1 MNRREESN
9 WNKIFHY
16 SIRKTTLGVGSVVVG
31 VFLFGANPGTVLA
44 NTPQSIPE
52 ETQLTAVEIEKL
64 EEPSEK
70 SQPQA
75 EKTDQ
80 SLLIETSDQTS
91 TVNEISEPSS
101 SESEVPA
108 IPTAAGENDLTTL
121 SDTESETPTEE
132 VRNDVPDNASE
143 VIYHSNWFRTNQ
155 TNKWSNFPKNQD
167 NDKSDISANIFFKG
181 TGIEVTGKLAPTH
194 GIYTVELDG
203 QKLAYQEGYG
213 HATTVDGV
221 KEFSGKSDTVQTDQ
235 KFITLNSLSE
245 GTHSLTLRLDPD
257 KNDKTQNIG
266 IQIDKFTLLGNNSQI
281 LSKEVAITP
290 DKEAYESFKASA
302 SSVSDTATY
311 QEKLD
316 ALKAELD
323 KDVPSL
329 TKIKQLKQELGAL
342 VGNTESENPSEEV
355 RNNVPDN
362 ASEVIYKGAWFRTD
376 KTNKWSNFP
385 KNNNNDKS
393 DISANIFFKGTGIE
407 VIGKLAPAHG
417 IYTVEL
423 DGQKLDFQ
431 EGYGHSTTVEG
442 IQYFSG
448 KSDTEQIN
456 QKIITL
462 KSLSEGNHSLTVRL
476 DSEKNDTAQNI
487 GIQIDKFVLLGNGS
501 QVLSKETAVTSD
513 QEAYESFKASA
524 SSVSDTATYQ
534 EKLDALKA
542 ELDKDVP
549 SLTKIKQL
557 KQELEELSK
566 NTESEDS
573 DATEDTNNGSDTNDT
588 SQGEGTDSS
597 ANDSTDSSNQG
608 DSQSTAGV
616 STSPEGW
623 HKFNHFTK
631 TDQNVNFDNDW
642 KFHLGEVAGASS
654 KEFDDSSWSTLNLPH
669 DFSITQ
675 DYTTNGEAESGYKPG
690 GTGWYRKSFSVND
703 EVANGRVSIQFDGSY
718 METEVFI
725 NGISLGVH
733 PYGYNAFSFD
743 LTPHL
748 KVNEENTLAVK
759 VVNKVPSSRFYSG
772 SGIYRSVHLNLEP
785 KVHLAEYGVSVKTP
799 DLATTH
805 NQATGSTVN
814 ISAQVVNGDSNAAN
828 VQIKAILFERN
839 ADGSLGQQIHAT
851 ELSSSQAILA
861 NQTGTVNSSFKL
873 VNPKLWSVDNPNLY
887 VLRTEVYKDGQKIQ
901 TNQQEVGFRFV
912 SFDANTGFKLNGQ
925 AMKLKG
931 VSMHHDQGSL
941 GASAYYDAVERQFE
955 LLKDMGVN
963 TVRVTHNPSARVM
976 KDIANRKGMMLID
989 EAFDTWIHAKNG
1001 NTYDY
1006 ARWFNQQLGTTA
1018 QHLNGARSAE
1028 QTWAEYH
1035 IKQMVKS
1042 GLNDPSIIMWST
1054 GNEVL
1059 EGHGGNPSTYPQI
1072 ITNLMKWVDEVDGT
1086 RPSTLGDNKLK
1097 NKHQTSISM
1106 ANALTN
1112 KTQGP
1117 KGVVGYNYANG
1128 AQYDEGHNTN
1138 PNWIIYGSETASAI
1152 NSRGI
1157 YNVKGVDRRADK
1169 QLTAYDQSTVNWG
1182 KVASE
1187 AWYDVITRDF
1197 VAGEFVWTG
1206 FDYLGEPTPWN
1217 NTTSGAAFTNPL
1229 PKSSYFGIIDTA
1241 GLPKDSY
1248 YFYRSQWNTKDTTLH
1263 VLPAWKE
1270 SVVKKDNNN
1279 KVEVVVYSNA
1289 AEVELQFINK
1299 QGQITSLGKKKFTQE
1314 TTDAGYTY
1322 QIYKGTGK
1330 QTAEHKNLYLTFDVP
1345 YEDGTLKAIAYDVN
1359 GQIIDK
1365 TVGNKEV
1372 KTFGAANQ
1380 LVTKVTKKSEKV
1392 TDHSLAYV
1400 EIEVQDSEGNFVA
1413 DANNVISIAVEGPA
1427 ELVAMD
1433 NGDAT
1438 DHQSYQDNNRKA
1450 FSGKVVAILR
1460 MTGKTGTVKVTASSV
1475 GLTASSASFDVIG
1488 VANNGDKSIDSYLL
1502 SKTMYIKKGTPLSL
1516 PDKVKIRYTDGSEEE
1531 RTLTFNQEAINQAL
1545 QTGTT
1550 FVAKGAIQG
1559 LDTNA
1564 EIVISVIDQVAAIK
1578 NISQALEVDQELTLP
1593 TQVQAY
1599 LADGTLLSAQFPV
1612 TWTVPQDAPFDREG
1626 LVTINGIADV
1636 LGDKL
1641 PVKATIRVARKI
1653 VQIDQNVAP
1662 AVVELTEDTA
1672 GQTSDSLDAIKDG
1685 SLTVSPNPNGGPN
1698 QTIWSNYASAQ
1709 QGDKNSTLTFRY
1721 DTAQNISQVVVYYHQ
1736 DSASLRLPKATTF
1749 TWSTSKDSGN
1759 VAVAATIAKRETV
1772 GGLTKITYQ
1781 LENITPA
1788 VIFNVH
1794 IENSEETLTNNRKP
1808 STGIAELQLMTAI
1821 ETFTQNSDATINSL
1835 KIGNYTVPVSQIS
1848 QNMSIKAAAG
1858 TIIASNT
1865 EKNVAVTIIPLKN
1878 NKVKIFTESEDK
1890 SRRMVYDLTL
1900 ITESPATD
1908 EDSRYLPRNS
1918 VNLTAGST
1926 EQRDGNQVANAK
1938 DFNLN
1943 TIWHSAWA
1951 GTAKENLWIQLDAG
1965 SVQKVNGL
1973 AYMGRQDN
1981 SNNGK
1986 VTDYEILVS
1995 SDNSTWRKVKEG
2007 RFSDVKSW
2015 QEVTFEGVDARY
2027 VRLKAIHT
2035 LGDSQAQADRFMSAS
2050 EVRLRVESDGTTPP
2064 ADPETPQT
2072 TNPEAL
2078 KAQRINHS
2086 IGATATASDTE
2097 RDFWGA
2103 DKAIDGI
2110 VNREESNKSSQSR
2123 WSTNRGDTPRV
2134 LNVDLG
2140 AQKTIDSFVINWE
2153 RSNIKGF
2160 KIDYS
2165 TDGSTYQTAYHKTD
2179 DAYNELD
2186 TTITLTNPITAQ
2198 HVRLTIDR
2206 FDGGTSNWQSVSLY
2220 EFQIIGTEE
2229 IEDFAHQ
2236 KVATSNGDEVTSL
2249 SADKA
2254 VDGNSTTRWASSVG
2268 QGTKSIQV
2276 DLGATKEVA
2285 SVVLNWERLNASQYK
2300 IQISQDGQ
2308 TWTTVKTLTRKP
2320 SELKEII
2327 NLDTPQEAHHVKVLI
2342 EAFDS
2347 RAEDRSGRMVDW
2359 ATVSLF
2365 DFEVYGQPIVTK
2377 AVKSL
2382 RDIANELVLPE
2393 LAKGMT
2399 SWALPTVPA
2408 GVEISFIGADFEQ
2421 IIDYDLTVY
2430 QPLVDTTVQ
2439 VNYKLTRGD
2448 EVYETP
2454 AYSILVKGQ
2463 YEVTA
2468 EDNAV
2473 LPVVPGIAE
2482 WKGHTGHF
2490 TVNASTRIVVNP
2502 KDKDTLD
2509 YAVQSFK
2516 EDYEAITG
2524 KTITIVYD
2532 TNPTAGDFYFELNE
2546 THPGLKEEGYLMTI
2560 DDVVKVE
2567 ASHKTGAFWSTQT
2580 LLQVLKQDPDQIA
2593 KGIAR
2598 DYPKYARRGFVL
2610 DVGRKPVQLST
2621 LKDMIKSLSWYK
2633 YNDFQLHL
2641 NDNYIWVEE
2650 YQNTDNPYGAYSA
2663 FRLESDIKE
2672 GGNNGLNKADLTAKD
2687 LFYTKEEFR
2696 DLMLF
2701 AKNRGIQIV
2710 PEFDAPAHALAFT
2723 KVRPDLT
2730 MTDKSVR
2737 RWVDHLEVSNPEA
2750 LEFIKSVWDEYLDGE
2765 DPVFGS
2771 TNVIHMGVDEF
2782 EGNNEAFRAFTDSL
2796 LKYAISKGKTPRFW
2810 GSLTAKPGSTP
2821 VQVDGVEMNIWS
2833 EGWARPSDMYNKGY
2847 KLINTLD
2854 SSLYWVPGANY
2865 YQNLLNSEA
2874 LYNNWEANKMGNTVI
2889 PAGSKQML
2897 GAAFAIWNDL
2907 IGNRANGVQDYDV
2920 YKGFEQSLPAL
2931 AAKMWGNR
2939 AVGNYRDLTARV
2951 EAIGKPA
2958 KQNPYKEV
2966 ASESSVISRYRFDL
2980 SNLED
2985 LSGNNN
2991 DGVTAKN
2998 VDYEAGKNKT
3008 AVRFNGG
3015 ESYIETP
3022 ITSVGPNNSFSVWV
3036 KLDADAD
3043 GEQILAE
3050 NDHTALKLVQK
3061 ETGKVGFS
3069 AENYDYS
3076 FNYTLPKDEW
3086 VQLTFRGY
3094 EGRTELYVNNNLV
3107 DTLSQSQTGRRS
3119 ATLVLPTQF
3128 IGSKTKALK
3137 GMLDD
3142 LVINQYQSED
3152 GYLDRAGWQ
3161 VASDNENA
3169 DGTADKAFD
3178 GDLSTIWH
3186 TKWSPSKQELPASI
3200 TIDMTAPHHVD
3211 KLVYVPRKGV
3221 KNGNITGYKLYG
3233 KLADTDEYHLLKE
3246 GTLSDDAST
3255 KTIAFA
3261 TEELRYLKLDVISGY
3276 GGFGSAAEIM
3286 IAQSDIKKPLR
3297 ELALEGKAHQELA
3310 SHYTAD
3316 SVKGLVQALDN
3327 AKAIL
3332 AATDSNQAAVSQAM
3346 TSLQAAIDALEIS
3359 QEERISKVPDTAP
3372 TAEDK
3377 PSIEFANG
3385 SGVVNE
3391 VSEVPLLTSP
3401 RELIHTGTGVRVTL
3415 ETGDLAL
3422 ITGAE
3427 VTHKETKDPST
3438 PNVLKDQD
3446 YDLFDISLVDAKG
3459 EAISPLKDTL
3469 VIMPIDDG
3477 KVVEKVV
3484 YLPNTDQAE
3493 ELDFE
3498 MTPYVDADG
3507 VTRQGVVFVAKHFSE
3522 YGIVYKVVS
3531 TPETKIPNTAP
3542 IAEDKPVF
3550 EGTLETAVPN
3560 TAPTY
3565 ELLAFDGKLA
3575 PMSSESGHKA
3585 KDMSEKKANQASSTA
3600 QAKTLP
3606 NTGDASNSAVLGT
3619 MLALSSLALYGYG
3632 RKKRENI
3639 D

>member
-9 WNKIFHY
+9 WNKLFHY

-31 VFLFGANPGTVLA
+31 VFLFGANPLVAMADTTEA
-44 NTPQSIPE
+44 ATPEVTAQPEVTSKETQPEVSEVGESQASSEEVATSTEESTTPVAEAENSTQPATEDISEEIIE
-52 ETQLTAVEIEKL
+52 ETPATPVEEL
-64 EEPSEK
+64 PTT
-70 SQPQA
+70 PA
-75 EKTDQ
+75 T
-80 SLLIETSDQTS
+80 ETK
-91 TVNEISEPSS
+91 V
-101 SESEVPA
+101 
-108 IPTAAGENDLTTL
+108 
-121 SDTESETPTEE
+121 
-132 VRNDVPDNASE
+132 DVPDDASE
-143 VIYHSNWFRTNQ
+143 VIYNGKWFRTNQ
-155 TNKWSNFPKNQD
+155 KNKWSNFSRNE
-167 NDKSDISANIFFKG
+167 DKSDISATLFFNG
-181 TGIEVTGKLAPTH
+181 TGIEVTGQLAPNH

-203 QKLAYQEGYG
+203 QTLPFQ
-213 HATTVDGV
+213 DG
-221 KEFSGKSDTVQTDQ
+221 F
-235 KFITLNSLSE
+235 
-245 GTHSLTLRLDPD
+245 
-257 KNDKTQNIG
+257 
-266 IQIDKFTLLGNNSQI
+266 
-281 LSKEVAITP
+281 
-290 DKEAYESFKASA
+290 
-302 SSVSDTATY
+302 
-311 QEKLD
+311 
-316 ALKAELD
+316 
-323 KDVPSL
+323 
-329 TKIKQLKQELGAL
+329 
-342 VGNTESENPSEEV
+342 
-355 RNNVPDN
+355 
-362 ASEVIYKGAWFRTD
+362 
-376 KTNKWSNFP
+376 
-385 KNNNNDKS
+385 
-393 DISANIFFKGTGIE
+393 
-407 VIGKLAPAHG
+407 
-417 IYTVEL
+417 
-423 DGQKLDFQ
+423 
-431 EGYGHSTTVEG
+431 GHSTTVNG
-442 IQYFSG
+442 VKYFSG
-448 KSDTEQIN
+448 QAAERTAD
-456 QKIITL
+456 QKLITL
-462 KSLSEGNHSLTVRL
+462 TALQEGIHSLTVRL
-476 DSEKNDTAQNI
+476 DSEKNDNAQNF
-487 GIQIDKFVLLGNGS
+487 GIQIDQFAILGS
-501 QVLSKETAVTSD
+501 QPQILSKTTVVNAYQGAYNALKDYASLATNP
-513 QEAYESFKASA
+513 EA
-524 SSVSDTATYQ
+524 YQ
-534 EKLDALKA
+534 EKLDALTLELEKA
-542 ELDKDVP
+542 IP
-549 SLTKIKQL
+549 NLTKIQEIQL
-557 KQELEELSK
+557 ELIALIGEAG
-566 NTESEDS
+566 TEDS
-573 DATEDTNNGSDTNDT
+573 DSPQDAESGSENDNTSDT
-588 SQGEGTDSS
+588 S
-597 ANDSTDSSNQG
+597 ANSDTTDSTDTTDDTASNDTANTDTSDASEATDNASTG
-608 DSQSTAGV
+608 ESTDITNEGNSQSTTGV
-616 STSPEGW
+616 STSPKEW

-642 KFHLGEVAGASS
+642 KFHLGEVAGASG

-669 DFSITQ
+669 DFSLTQ

-690 GTGWYRKSFSVND
+690 GTGWYRKSFSIND
-703 EVANGRVSIQFDGSY
+703 EVAKGRVSIQFDGSY

-725 NGISLGVH
+725 NGTSLGVH

-805 NQATGSTVN
+805 NQATGSTIN
-814 ISAQVVNGDSNAAN
+814 ISAQVINGDSNTAN
-828 VQIKAILFERN
+828 VQIKTILFERN
-839 ADGSLGQQIHAT
+839 ADGSLGREVHAT
-851 ELSSSQAILA
+851 DLSDSLAILA
-861 NQTGTVNSSFKL
+861 NQTGTVNSTFKL
-873 VNPKLWSVDNPNLY
+873 VNPKLWSVENPNLY

-1006 ARWFNQQLGTTA
+1006 ARWFDQQLGETA
-1018 QHLNGARSAE
+1018 QHLNGAKGTE

-1059 EGHGGNPSTYPQI
+1059 EGHNGNSSRYPEI

-1117 KGVVGYNYANG
+1117 KGIVGYNYASG
-1128 AQYDEGHNTN
+1128 SQYDEGHTTH
-1138 PNWIIYGSETASAI
+1138 PDWIIYGSETASAV

-1157 YNVKGVDRRADK
+1157 YNVKGNEQRTDK
-1169 QLTAYDQSTVNWG
+1169 QLTAYDQSTVPWG
-1182 KVASE
+1182 KVASD

-1197 VAGEFVWTG
+1197 VLGEFIWTG

-1217 NTTSGAAFTNPL
+1217 NTTSGAKFSDPL

-1270 SVVKKDNNN
+1270 SVVKKDNQNN
-1279 KVEVVVYSNA
+1279 VEVVVYSNA

-1299 QGQITSLGKKKFTQE
+1299 QGETRSLGRKKFTKE
-1314 TTDAGYTY
+1314 TTQAGYTY
-1322 QIYKGTGK
+1322 QVYKGDDK
-1330 QTAEHKNLYLTFDVP
+1330 SNTAHRNLYLTFTVP

-1359 GQIIDK
+1359 GQLIND

-1372 KTFGAANQ
+1372 TTFGVAHK
-1380 LVTKVTKKSEKV
+1380 LVTTVTKKSEQA

-1400 EIEVQDSEGNFVA
+1400 EVEVQDEQGNFVA
-1413 DANNVISIAVEGPA
+1413 DANNLISIAVEGPA

-1450 FSGKVVAILR
+1450 FSGKVIAILR

-1475 GLTASSASFDVIG
+1475 GLNASSASFAVTG
-1488 VANNGDKSIDSYLL
+1488 QENTGDRKIDSYYL

-1516 PDKVKIRYTDGSEEE
+1516 PDKVTVRYTDGTEEE
-1531 RTLTFNQEAINQAL
+1531 KTLSFDQEAIAQGLEA
-1545 QTGTT
+1545 GTT
-1550 FVAKGAIQG
+1550 FVAKGRIEN

-1564 EIVISVIDQVAAIK
+1564 EIVVSVIDQVAAIK
-1578 NISQALEVDQELTLP
+1578 NISFASEVGQKPQLP
-1593 TQVQAY
+1593 AQVQAY

-1612 TWTVPQDAPFDREG
+1612 TWNTPEDTRFNTEG
-1626 LVTINGIADV
+1626 LVTIEGVADV

-1641 PVKATIRVARKI
+1641 PVKATIRVARKTT
-1653 VQIDQNVAP
+1653 QIDQNVAP
-1662 AVVELTEDTA
+1662 AVVQLTEDTT
-1672 GQTSDSLDAIKDG
+1672 GTTSDNLQAIKDG
-1685 SLTVSPNPNGGPN
+1685 SLTVSANPKGGPN
-1698 QTIWSNYASAQ
+1698 QTIWSNYGSAQ
-1709 QGDKNSTLTFRY
+1709 RGDKDSTLSFRY
-1721 DTAQNISQVVVYYHQ
+1721 DTAQNIAQVVVYYHQ

-1749 TWSTSKDSGN
+1749 SWSTGPGANAEN
-1759 VAVAATIAKRETV
+1759 VSATIVNRETV

-1794 IENSEETLTNNRKP
+1794 IENSNETLANNRKP

-1821 ETFTQNSDATINSL
+1821 ETFTQNSDANINSL
-1835 KIGNYTVPVSQIS
+1835 RIGNYTVPTNQIS
-1848 QNMSIKAAAG
+1848 QNMSIKAELG
-1858 TIIASNT
+1858 DIVASNT
-1865 EKNVAVTIIPLKN
+1865 DKNVAVTILPIKN
-1878 NKVKIFTESEDK
+1878 NQFRLFTESEDK
-1890 SRRMVYDLTL
+1890 TRRMVYDLTL
-1900 ITESPATD
+1900 VTESPATD
-1908 EDSRYLPRNS
+1908 TDSRYLSRNS

-1926 EQRDGNQVANAK
+1926 EQRNGNQVANAK

-1973 AYMGRQDN
+1973 AYMGRQDT

-1995 SDNSTWRKVKEG
+1995 SDNATWRKVKEG
-2007 RFSDVKSW
+2007 RFDDVKSW

-2035 LGDSQAQADRFMSAS
+2035 MGDSSSQADRFMSAS

-2064 ADPETPQT
+2064 PADPQTPET

-2078 KAQRINHS
+2078 KAQRINLS

-2110 VNREESNKSSQSR
+2110 VNRGATPNTTQSR
-2123 WSTNRGDTPRV
+2123 WSTNRGETPRV
-2134 LNVDLG
+2134 LTVDLG

-2153 RSNIKGF
+2153 RTNIKGF
-2160 KIDYS
+2160 HIEYS
-2165 TDGSTYQTAYHKTD
+2165 TDGSAYQTAYRKTD
-2179 DAYNELD
+2179 DTYNELD
-2186 TTITLTNPITAQ
+2186 TTINLTTPITAQ
-2198 HVRLTIDR
+2198 FVKLTVDR
-2206 FDGGTSNWQSVSLY
+2206 FDGGTSNWPSVSIY
-2220 EFQIIGTEE
+2220 EFQIIGTQT
-2229 IEDFAHQ
+2229 IEDLAHK
-2236 KVATSNGDEVTSL
+2236 KVATSNGNEAASFN
-2249 SADKA
+2249 ADKA
-2254 VDGNSTTRWASSVG
+2254 VDGDSTTRWASSKG

-2276 DLGATKEVA
+2276 DLGAAKEVA
-2285 SVVLNWERLNASQYK
+2285 SVVLNWERQNASQYK
-2300 IQISQDGQ
+2300 IQVSQDGQ
-2308 TWTTVKTLTRKP
+2308 DWTTVKTLTRKP

-2327 NLDTPQEAHHVKVLI
+2327 NLDTPQEARHVKVLV

-2347 RAEDRSGRMVDW
+2347 RAQDRSGQMVDW
-2359 ATVSLF
+2359 PTVSLF

-2399 SWALPTVPA
+2399 SWTLPTVPA
-2408 GVEISFIGADFEQ
+2408 DVDISFIGADFEQ

-2448 EVYETP
+2448 ETYETP
-2454 AYSILVKGQ
+2454 AYSIVVKGQ

-2502 KDKDTLD
+2502 KDKEALS

-2524 KTITIVYD
+2524 KSITIVYD
-2532 TNPTAGDFYFELNE
+2532 TTPTAGDFYFELNE

-2696 DLMLF
+2696 DLILF

-2750 LEFIKSVWDEYLDGE
+2750 LEFIKSVWNEYLDGE

-2810 GSLTAKPGSTP
+2810 GSLTAKPGTTP

-2833 EGWARPSDMYNKGY
+2833 VGWARPADMYHKGY

-3050 NDHTALKLVQK
+3050 NGHTALKLVQK

-3142 LVINQYQSED
+3142 LVINQYQSEE

-3233 KLADTDEYHLLKE
+3233 KLAEADEYHLLKE
-3246 GTLSDDAST
+3246 GALSDDAST

-3261 TEELRYLKLDVISGY
+3261 TEELRYLKLDVISGF

-3286 IAQSDIKKPLR
+3286 VAQSDIKKPLR

-3327 AKAIL
+3327 AKAII
-3332 AATDSNQAAVSQAM
+3332 AKADSNQAAVSQAM

-3359 QEERISKVPDTAP
+3359 QEERVSKVPDTAP

-3377 PSIEFANG
+3377 PSITFTNG
-3385 SGVVNE
+3385 SSVVNDIPE
-3391 VSEVPLLTSP
+3391 LAFSTEK
-3401 RELIHTGTGVRVTL
+3401 RELKDDASGVLVQL
-3415 ETGDLAL
+3415 EVGEIAA
-3422 ITGAE
+3422 IEGIS
-3427 VTHKETKDPST
+3427 VGHKETKDPNT
-3438 PNVLKDQD
+3438 PNVLKDRD

-3459 EAISPLKDTL
+3459 QAISPLKDTL
-3469 VIMPIDDG
+3469 VIMPVDDG
-3477 KVVEKVV
+3477 KTVGKVV
-3484 YLPNTDQAE
+3484 YLPNTDQEE
-3493 ELDFE
+3493 ELDFT
-3498 MTPYVDADG
+3498 MTSFEDSDG

-3522 YGIVYKVVS
+3522 YGIVYKTVQK
-3531 TPETKIPNTAP
+3531 PETAVPNTAP
-3542 IAEDKPVF
+3542 TAEDKPVF
-3550 EGTLETAVPN
+3550 EGTLETQVPKTAPSYELPEGKIETAVPN
-3560 TAPTY
+3560 TAPSH

-3575 PMSSESGHKA
+3575 PMSKGDKQA
-3585 KDMSEKKANQASSTA
+3585 EKKAVQASSTT
-3600 QAKTLP
+3600 QAKVLP
-3606 NTGDASNSAVLGT
+3606 NTGDNSNSVVVGT

-3632 RKKRENI
+3632 RKRRDSEL
-3639 D
+3639 

>member
-1 MNRREESN
+1 MNRRKDSN
-9 WNKIFHY
+9 WNKLFHY

-31 VFLFGANPGTVLA
+31 VFLFGVNPVTA
-44 NTPQSIPE
+44 MADATESATPEVTAVPE
-52 ETQLTAVEIEKL
+52 VTSKETQPEV
-64 EEPSEK
+64 
-70 SQPQA
+70 
-75 EKTDQ
+75 
-80 SLLIETSDQTS
+80 
-91 TVNEISEPSS
+91 
-101 SESEVPA
+101 SESEIVQASPVEVEISPEESTTPVAEAENLIQPA
-108 IPTAAGENDLTTL
+108 AEDVSEEI
-121 SDTESETPTEE
+121 TEETPATPTKE
-132 VRNDVPDNASE
+132 DSAD
-143 VIYHSNWFRTNQ
+143 SN
-155 TNKWSNFPKNQD
+155 NQD
-167 NDKSDISANIFFKG
+167 
-181 TGIEVTGKLAPTH
+181 
-194 GIYTVELDG
+194 
-203 QKLAYQEGYG
+203 
-213 HATTVDGV
+213 
-221 KEFSGKSDTVQTDQ
+221 
-235 KFITLNSLSE
+235 
-245 GTHSLTLRLDPD
+245 
-257 KNDKTQNIG
+257 
-266 IQIDKFTLLGNNSQI
+266 
-281 LSKEVAITP
+281 
-290 DKEAYESFKASA
+290 
-302 SSVSDTATY
+302 
-311 QEKLD
+311 
-316 ALKAELD
+316 
-323 KDVPSL
+323 
-329 TKIKQLKQELGAL
+329 
-342 VGNTESENPSEEV
+342 
-355 RNNVPDN
+355 
-362 ASEVIYKGAWFRTD
+362 
-376 KTNKWSNFP
+376 
-385 KNNNNDKS
+385 
-393 DISANIFFKGTGIE
+393 
-407 VIGKLAPAHG
+407 
-417 IYTVEL
+417 
-423 DGQKLDFQ
+423 
-431 EGYGHSTTVEG
+431 
-442 IQYFSG
+442 
-448 KSDTEQIN
+448 
-456 QKIITL
+456 
-462 KSLSEGNHSLTVRL
+462 
-476 DSEKNDTAQNI
+476 
-487 GIQIDKFVLLGNGS
+487 
-501 QVLSKETAVTSD
+501 
-513 QEAYESFKASA
+513 
-524 SSVSDTATYQ
+524 
-534 EKLDALKA
+534 
-542 ELDKDVP
+542 
-549 SLTKIKQL
+549 
-557 KQELEELSK
+557 
-566 NTESEDS
+566 
-573 DATEDTNNGSDTNDT
+573 
-588 SQGEGTDSS
+588 
-597 ANDSTDSSNQG
+597 
-608 DSQSTAGV
+608 DSQSTKGV
-616 STSPEGW
+616 STSPEAW

-631 TDQNVNFDNDW
+631 TDQTVNFDNDW
-642 KFHLGEVAGASS
+642 KFHLGEVAGASG
-654 KEFDDSSWSTLNLPH
+654 KEFDDSSWLMLNLPH
-669 DFSITQ
+669 DFSLTQ

-690 GTGWYRKSFSVND
+690 GTGWYRKSFSVNE

-725 NGISLGVH
+725 NGTSLGVH

-743 LTPHL
+743 LTPYL
-748 KVNEENTLAVK
+748 NVNEENTLAVK

-785 KVHLAEYGVSVKTP
+785 KVHLAEYGISVKTP
-799 DLATTH
+799 DLATTYESSEG
-805 NQATGSTVN
+805 ATVAIAAEVLN
-814 ISAQVVNGDSNAAN
+814 EDSNSTN
-828 VQIKAILFERN
+828 IQIKTILFERN
-839 ADGSLGQQIHAT
+839 EDGSLGTKVHETSLTDEVTIQ
-851 ELSSSQAILA
+851 A
-861 NQTGTVNSSFKL
+861 NQTGTVNNTFKL

-887 VLRTEVYKDGQKIQ
+887 VLQTEVYKEGQKIQ
-901 TNQQEVGFRFV
+901 TNQQEIGFRYM
-912 SFDANTGFKLNGQ
+912 SFDAETGFKLNGQ

-1018 QHLNGARSAE
+1018 QHLNGAKSE
-1028 QTWAEYH
+1028 NQTWAEYH

-1059 EGHGGNPSTYPQI
+1059 EGHSGNPASYPQI
-1072 ITNLMKWVDEVDGT
+1072 ISNLMQWVDEVDGT
-1086 RPSTLGDNKLK
+1086 RPATLGDNKLK

-1112 KTQGP
+1112 KSEGLQGI
-1117 KGVVGYNYANG
+1117 VGYNYASG
-1128 AQYDEGHNTN
+1128 SQYDEGHRTN

-1157 YNVKGVDRRADK
+1157 YNVKGTERRSDK

-1217 NTTSGAAFTNPL
+1217 NTASGAAFTNPL

-1270 SVVKKDNNN
+1270 SVVQKDHQNN
-1279 KVEVVVYSNA
+1279 VEVVVYSNA
-1289 AEVELQFINK
+1289 AEVELQYINND
-1299 QGQITSLGKKKFTQE
+1299 GQVTSLGKKKFTKE
-1314 TTDAGYTY
+1314 TTRAGYTY
-1322 QIYKGTGK
+1322 QIYKGQGK
-1330 QTAEHKNLYLTFDVP
+1330 QGAEHRNLYLTFTVP
-1345 YEDGTLKAIAYDVN
+1345 YADGTLKAIAYDEN
-1359 GQIIDK
+1359 GQIIND
-1365 TVGNKEV
+1365 TIGNKEV
-1372 KTFGAANQ
+1372 KTFGTAHQ
-1380 LVTKVTKKSEKV
+1380 LVTTVTKHSEKV

-1400 EIEVQDSEGNFVA
+1400 EVTVQDDQGNFVA

-1460 MTGKTGTVKVTASSV
+1460 MTGKSGTVKIAASSA
-1475 GLTASSASFDVIG
+1475 GLRASSASFTVTG
-1488 VANNGDKSIDSYLL
+1488 QENTGDRKIDSYYL

-1516 PDKVKIRYTDGSEEE
+1516 PKKVTVRYTDGSEEE
-1531 RTLTFNQEAINQAL
+1531 KAISFDQEAINQSLEA
-1545 QTGTT
+1545 GTT
-1550 FVAKGAIQG
+1550 FVAKGIIEN
-1559 LDTNA
+1559 LDVNA
-1564 EIVISVIDQVAAIK
+1564 EIVVSVIDQVAAIK
-1578 NISQALEVDQELTLP
+1578 NISFASEVGQNPQLP

-1612 TWTVPQDAPFDREG
+1612 TWIVSQDMTFDREG
-1626 LVTINGIADV
+1626 LVTINGTADV

-1641 PVKATIRVARKI
+1641 PVTATIRVARKTE
-1653 VQIDQNVAP
+1653 QIDQNVAP
-1662 AVVELTEDTA
+1662 TVVELTEDTQ
-1672 GQTSDSLDAIKDG
+1672 GKKSDNLQAIKDG
-1685 SLTVSPNPNGGPN
+1685 SLIVSANPKGGPN

-1709 QGDKNSTLTFRY
+1709 NGDKDSTLTFRY
-1721 DTAQNISQVVVYYHQ
+1721 DTAQNISQVVAYYHQ
-1736 DSASLRLPKATTF
+1736 DSASLRPPKAVTF
-1749 TWSTSKDSGN
+1749 SWSSGPGAAN
-1759 VAVAATIAKRETV
+1759 VAVNADILKTETV
-1772 GGLTKITYQ
+1772 NGLTKITYQ
-1781 LENITPA
+1781 LEKITPA

-1794 IENSEETLTNNRKP
+1794 IENADEALANNRKP

-1821 ETFTQNSDATINSL
+1821 ETFTQNSDASINSL
-1835 KIGNYTVPVSQIS
+1835 KIGNYTVPTNQIS
-1848 QNMSIKAAAG
+1848 QNMAIKAEPG
-1858 TIIASNT
+1858 TILASNT
-1865 EKNVAVTIIPLKN
+1865 DKNVAVTILPIKN
-1878 NKVKIFTESEDK
+1878 NQFRLFTESEDK
-1890 SRRMVYDLTL
+1890 SRQLVYDLTL

-1908 EDSRYLPRNS
+1908 SDSRYLPRNS
-1918 VNLTAGST
+1918 ITLTAGST
-1926 EQRDGNQVANAK
+1926 EQRNGNQVENAK

-1943 TIWHSAWA
+1943 SIWHSAWA

-1965 SVQKVNGL
+1965 SVQKVNGF
-1973 AYMGRQDN
+1973 AYMARQDN

-1995 SDNSTWRKVKEG
+1995 SDNSTWTKVKEG
-2007 RFSDVKSW
+2007 RFTDAKSW

-2050 EVRLRVESDGTTPP
+2050 EVRLRVVSDGTTPP
-2064 ADPETPQT
+2064 PVDQETPPT
-2072 TNPEAL
+2072 TNPESL
-2078 KAQRINHS
+2078 KAQRINLA
-2086 IGATATASDTE
+2086 IGATASASDTE

-2110 VNREESNKSSQSR
+2110 VNRQESNKPSQSR
-2123 WSTNRGDTPRV
+2123 WSTNRGETPRI
-2134 LNVDLG
+2134 LNIDLG
-2140 AQKTIDSFVINWE
+2140 AQKAIDSFVINWE
-2153 RSNIKGF
+2153 RTNIKGF
-2160 KIDYS
+2160 HIEYS
-2165 TDGSTYQTAYHKTD
+2165 TDGASYQTAYRKTD
-2179 DAYNELD
+2179 DSYNELD
-2186 TTITLTNPITAQ
+2186 TTISLATPITAQ
-2198 HVRLTIDR
+2198 HVRLTVDR
-2206 FDGGTSNWQSVSLY
+2206 FDGGANNWPSVSLY
-2220 EFQIIGTEE
+2220 EFQIIGSEN
-2229 IEDFAHQ
+2229 IEDLAHQ
-2236 KVATSNGDEVTSL
+2236 KVATSNGDEVASF

-2254 VDGNSTTRWASSVG
+2254 VDGDSSTRWASSVG

-2276 DLGATKEVA
+2276 DLGAVKEVA
-2285 SVVLNWERLNASQYK
+2285 SVVLNWERQNASQYK
-2300 IQISQDGQ
+2300 IQISHDGQ
-2308 TWTTVKTLTRKP
+2308 DWTTVKTLTRKP

-2327 NLDTPQEAHHVKVLI
+2327 NLDAPQEARHVKVLI

-2347 RAEDRSGRMVDW
+2347 RAEDRSGQMVDW
-2359 ATVSLF
+2359 ATVSLY
-2365 DFEVYGQPIVTK
+2365 DFEVYAKPLVTK

-2382 RDIANELVLPE
+2382 RDIASALEIPE
-2393 LAKGMT
+2393 LSKGMT
-2399 SWALPTVPA
+2399 KWSLPAVPFD
-2408 GVEISFIGADFEQ
+2408 VEISFIGADFEQ
-2421 IIDYDLTVY
+2421 IIDHDLSVY

-2448 EVYETP
+2448 ETYETP

-2463 YEVTA
+2463 YEVTD

-2490 TVNASTRIVVNP
+2490 AVTDGARIVVQP
-2502 KDKDTLD
+2502 KDQEALR
-2509 YAVQSFK
+2509 YAVESFK

-2524 KTITIVYD
+2524 KKITIVYD
-2532 TNPTAGDFYFELNE
+2532 TTPVAGDFYFELNDS
-2546 THPGLKEEGYLMTI
+2546 HPGLKEEGYLMTI

-2580 LLQVLKQDPDQIA
+2580 LLQVLKQDSSQIA
-2593 KGIAR
+2593 KGMAR
-2598 DYPKYARRGFVL
+2598 DYPKYARRGFML

-2621 LKDMIKSLSWYK
+2621 LKDMIKTLSWYK

-2663 FRLESDIKE
+2663 FRLESDIKA

-2687 LFYTKEEFR
+2687 LYYTKAEFKE
-2696 DLMLF
+2696 LMAF

-2765 DPVFGS
+2765 DSVFGD

-2810 GSLTAKPGSTP
+2810 GSLTAKPGKTP
-2821 VQVDGVEMNIWS
+2821 VHVDGVEMNIWS
-2833 EGWARPSDMYNKGY
+2833 LGWAKPTDMYQAGY

-2897 GAAFAIWNDL
+2897 GAAFAIWNDM
-2907 IGNRANGVQDYDV
+2907 IGNRANGFQDYDI

-2966 ASESSVISRYRFDL
+2966 TSESSVITRYRFDL

-3022 ITSVGPNNSFSVWV
+3022 ITSVGPNNSFSVLV

-3050 NDHTALKLVQK
+3050 NGHTALKLVQK

-3094 EGRTELYVNNNLV
+3094 EGRTELYVNNQLV
-3107 DTLSQSQTGRRS
+3107 DTLSQSQTGRLL
-3119 ATLVLPTQF
+3119 ATLVLPTQY
-3128 IGSKTKALK
+3128 IGSQTKAFK

-3142 LVINQYQSED
+3142 LVISQYQEEEN
-3152 GYLDRAGWQ
+3152 YLDRTNWQ

-3186 TKWSPSKQELPASI
+3186 TKWSPRKQELPASV
-3200 TIDMTAPHHVD
+3200 TIDMTASHFVD
-3211 KLVYVPRKGV
+3211 KLIYVPRKGV
-3221 KNGNITGYKLYG
+3221 KNGNITEYKLYG
-3233 KLADTDEYHLLKE
+3233 KLAENDEYHLLKE
-3246 GTLSDDAST
+3246 GSLSDDAST
-3255 KTIAFA
+3255 KIIGFTAEA
-3261 TEELRYLKLDVISGY
+3261 LRYLKLDVLSGF

-3286 IAQSDIKKPLR
+3286 VSQSDLKKPLR
-3297 ELALEGKAHQELA
+3297 ELALEGQAHQELA
-3310 SHYTAD
+3310 SHYKTD
-3316 SVKGLVQALDN
+3316 SVTALVQALEE
-3327 AKAIL
+3327 AQTIL
-3332 AATDSNQAAVSQAM
+3332 ADSENNPQAVKEAM
-3346 TSLQAAIDALEIS
+3346 TNLQAAIDALEIR
-3359 QEERISKVPDTAP
+3359 QDERLSKVPSTAP

-3377 PSIEFANG
+3377 PSIVFTNG
-3385 SGVVNE
+3385 KGVINEVPELTFSTEKRELKDDTSGVMVQLE
-3391 VSEVPLLTSP
+3391 VGEIAAIEGISV
-3401 RELIHTGTGVRVTL
+3401 G
-3415 ETGDLAL
+3415 
-3422 ITGAE
+3422 
-3427 VTHKETKDPST
+3427 HKETKDPST
-3438 PNVLKDQD
+3438 PNVLKDKD
-3446 YDLFDISLVDAKG
+3446 YDLFDISLVDANG
-3459 EAISPLKDTL
+3459 QAISPLKDTL
-3469 VIMPIDDG
+3469 VIMPVDEG
-3477 KVVEKVV
+3477 KTVGKVV
-3484 YLPNTDQAE
+3484 YLPNTDQEE
-3493 ELDFE
+3493 ELDFT
-3498 MTPYVDADG
+3498 MTSYVDANG
-3507 VTRQGVVFVAKHFSE
+3507 KTQQGVVFVAKHFSE
-3522 YGIVYKVVS
+3522 YGIVYQVR
-3531 TPETKIPNTAP
+3531 ETKVPSDAPTAK
-3542 IAEDKPVF
+3542 DKPVF
-3550 EGTLETAVPN
+3550 EGTLESKVPSD
-3560 TAPTY
+3560 APNY
-3565 ELLAFDGKLA
+3565 ELPESDFVPETSVPKVAPKAQDKPVFEGTLESKVPSDAPSHQLLAFEGKLE
-3575 PMSSESGHKA
+3575 PMSKEDKQV
-3585 KDMSEKKANQASSTA
+3585 EKKADQASSTT
-3600 QAKTLP
+3600 QAKALP
-3606 NTGDASNSAVLGT
+3606 NTGDTTNSAVLGT

-3632 RKKRENI
+3632 RKKGEQE
-3639 D
+3639 